1 MDYAVLN
8 REANNVKTYTTS
20 VNNFFKDKNLDS
32 LNSIDSRFQR
42 SQMSLEGLS
51 YLRNLSEAMIF
62 EEYS

>member
-8 REANNVKTYTTS
+8 REANNVKTYTAS
-20 VNNFFKDKNLDS
+20 VNNFFKDKNLDN

-42 SQMSLEGLS
+42 SQMPLEGLS